1 MKFLYYTVTIGTL
14 LKFFIFW
21 TFLSWLISYITLDST
36 DKDILHKSDLK
47 LHIDNETGCHYLS
60 TRKGHIIPRLDKDGK
75 QVCSGFNAGRSDSA
89 DPKQQKHK

>member
-1 MKFLYYTVTIGTL
+1 MNFLHHTVTIGTV

-47 LHIDNETGCHYLS
+47 LHIDNMTGCHYLS
-60 TRKGHIIPRLDKDGK
+60 TRKGHLIPRLDKDGK
-75 QVCSGFNAGRSDSA
+75 QVCSGYESERSEN
-89 DPKQQKHK
+89 